1 MPLTEIYCAAPKH
14 RRSDTKFKVTIPTCL
29 DCAHTRENDCH
40 FTYELLASMYAT
52 VQDRG
57 SRISTT
63 TLTSKC
69 MRSEFFK
76 RTEEYAEKPE
86 SIWASFRGTMYHGQ
100 LEKFAAPGSIE
111 EARYGLITD
120 QGPLTGSPD
129 LLDVRM
135 GILYDYK
142 VTKEVPRFNYP
153 WEDHVAQ
160 MNVNRW
166 LVDNAWWVEYK
177 GEYFLLDVSRET
189 QVLEHIDGF
198 VNTNVRENVT
208 RFRPTIW
215 NELVLVYMDDKGP
228 KPIACTRSIDVA
240 KADGNGTKK
249 QRVPDIW
256 GEERVTEYITTRYA
270 AAKDALEA
278 GNMPPIPEAF
288 AGWTHPL
295 CAYCPKQKEC
305 IDAFYKEGI

>member
-1 MPLTEIYCAAPKH
+1 MPLTEILCASPKY
-14 RRSDTKFKVTIPTCL
+14 RRSESGFKVTLGACL

-40 FTYELLASMYAT
+40 FTYELLSSMYAT

-63 TLTSKC
+63 TLTAKC
-69 MRSEFFK
+69 MRSEFLK

-111 EARYGLITD
+111 EARYGLITEH
-120 QGPLTGSPD
+120 GPLTGSPD

-153 WEDHVAQ
+153 WDDHISQ
-160 MNVNRW
+160 MNINRW
-166 LVDNAWWVEYK
+166 LVDNSWWVEYH
-177 GEYFLLDVSRET
+177 GEYFLLDPSKEQ
-189 QVLEHIDGF
+189 QVLEHLDAF
-198 VNTNVRENVT
+198 VNTNTRENIAK
-208 RFRPTIW
+208 FRPAMW
-215 NELVLVYMDDKGP
+215 NELVVVYMDDKGP
-228 KPIACTRSIDVA
+228 KPIACTKSIDVP
-240 KADGNGTKK
+240 KVDGSGTKK

-256 GEERVTEYITTRYA
+256 SDDYASKFILDRYVK
-270 AAKDALEA
+270 AKDALEA
-278 GNMPPIPEAF
+278 GNLPAIPEAF
-288 AGWTHPL
+288 TGWNHPL
-295 CAYCPKQKEC
+295 CGFCPKKQEC
-305 IDAFYKEGI
+305 INLYFKERK